1 MKHRDGQ
8 RQSLQVEDAGR
19 VSLLSHD
26 IRATYAE
33 LQSALR
39 TLAQSPDSAA
49 DLQGELS
56 RLAHTSAHLG
66 RLLEEV
72 SEALFPNY
80 QHRHL
85 PSITSAP
92 RQIVIGI
99 VARWQRITAKLGME
113 LTLTGTEQ
121 LPEVADLD
129 MLALEQVLSNLVSNA
144 LHHAGSGPISIEIS
158 RSGQGPQAELLFYVR
173 DSGSGYPPIVL
184 NRPHTDP
191 TPVGAGEPGS
201 GFGLHVA
208 FDATRRLN
216 GKLTLRNPPEG
227 GAEACLALPFPTV
240 EQTGFNAQQHN
251 GQLPEGLTAL
261 LVEDSPA
268 LRMAFRHD
276 LEALG
281 LKVTEAH
288 DGVDALERLMS
299 TQPQFDLVFLDIEL
313 PLLSGVQVL
322 SKLRAQGREFPPTIA
337 ITSHVF
343 QSNRQ
348 SILSYGA
355 KAILSKPVNAQRD
368 ILDAIAIALGIA
380 QPPQPQTVAAQE
392 DTAPPHPANA
402 LERSLHKLIGHLP
415 PSKGKMIL
423 AQLSEDLDHF
433 LDAAT
438 SATKTAPPLERHA
451 ILARTTHSL
460 SSLFA
465 TAYMKEAQHLS
476 RVLSE
481 QSQHMTQSE
490 IIETLKQLRQYA
502 SDIQATIHSI
512 LSS

>member
-92 RQIVIGI
+92 RQIVTGLI
-99 VARWQRITAKLGME
+99 ARWQRITAKLGME

-158 RSGQGPQAELLFYVR
+158 RSGEGQQEELLFYVR
-173 DSGSGYPPIVL
+173 DSGSGYPPVVL

-216 GKLTLRNPPEG
+216 GRLTLRNPPEG

-240 EQTGFNAQQHN
+240 EQTSFDVQQHN

-281 LKVTEAH
+281 LSVTEAH

-299 TQPQFDLVFLDIEL
+299 AQPQFNLVFLDIEL

-380 QPPQPQTVAAQE
+380 PPQSQAVTAQDE
-392 DTAPPHPANA
+392 AVPSHPANA
-402 LERSLHKLIGHLP
+402 LERSLHKLVGHLP

-433 LDAAT
+433 LDVAT
-438 SATKTAPPLERHA
+438 SATKTVPPLESHA

>member
-8 RQSLQVEDAGR
+8 RQTLQVEDAGR

-39 TLAQSPDSAA
+39 ALAQSPDSTE
-49 DLQGELS
+49 DLRGELS

-72 SEALFPNY
+72 SESLFPNY

-85 PSITSAP
+85 PSITSTP
-92 RQIVIGI
+92 RQIVTGL
-99 VARWQRITAKLGME
+99 VTRWQRITAKLGTE

-121 LPEVADLD
+121 LPEIADLD

-158 RSGQGPQAELLFYVR
+158 RSGQAPHEELLFCIR
-173 DSGSGYPPIVL
+173 DTGAGFPPVVL

-191 TPVGAGEPGS
+191 TPVGTGEPGS

-216 GKLTLRNPPEG
+216 GRLTLRNPPEG

-240 EQTGFNAQQHN
+240 AQTDFDAQQHN

-276 LEALG
+276 LETLG

-288 DGVDALERLMS
+288 DGVDALDRLMS
-299 TQPQFDLVFLDIEL
+299 AQPQFDLVFLDIEL

-380 QPPQPQTVAAQE
+380 KPPQSG
-392 DTAPPHPANA
+392 TAPPQMDTGASTHANA
-402 LERSLHKLIGHLP
+402 LERCLYKLVGHLP
-415 PSKGKMIL
+415 PSKGKLIL
-423 AQLSEDLDHF
+423 SQLSEDLDHF

-438 SATKTAPPLERHA
+438 TATTIAPPLEHHA
-451 ILARTTHSL
+451 ILARAMHSL

-465 TAYMKEAQHLS
+465 TACMKEAQHLS

-502 SDIQATIHSI
+502 SDIQTTIHSI